1 MKILICYGTRPEYIK
16 IKNFFNYS
24 GNIDFKFLFVKQ
36 HENLVLGDYDYTLEI
51 TEQVNRLD
59 SIFSSVMSDQI
70 SDILSNDFDYVLV
83 QGDTATAVSIA
94 LSCYHRK
101 INVIHLES
109 GLRTYDKDNPYP
121 EEIYRQIISK
131 IADIHLCPTENN
143 LNNLLSEKIEGEK
156 FVVGNTVLDNLN
168 GIETSYENKVLV
180 TLHRRENHEIIKE
193 WFKLIDK
200 LAKENSELEFLL
212 PIHPNPNVKKYSDIL
227 KNVKVV
233 NPLPHDELINY
244 LSKCKL
250 CITDSGGLQEEGSFL
265 NKKVIVCRKV
275 TERTESIGTHSFICE
290 SPSNL
295 ENLFYKI
302 KNDYIITSE
311 CPYGDGKSTE
321 KIIKILENL

>member
-16 IKNFFNYS
+16 IKNFIDCHS
-24 GNIDFKFLFVKQ
+24 NINFQFLFVKQ
-36 HENLVLGDYDYTLEI
+36 HQNLVIGNYDYSLDI
-51 TEQVNRLD
+51 FEQDNRLD
-59 SIFSSVMSDQI
+59 SIFSSVMSNQI
-70 SDILSNDFDYVLV
+70 SNILNNKFDYVLV

-101 INVIHLES
+101 IKIIHLES

-131 IADIHLCPTENN
+131 IADIHLCPTDNN
-143 LNNLLSEKIEGEK
+143 LNNLLSEKIEGKK

-168 GIETSYENKVLV
+168 GVSTSYENKVLV
-180 TLHRRENHEIIKE
+180 TLHRRENHEMIKE
-193 WFKLIDK
+193 WFELIDE
-200 LAKENSELEFLL
+200 LAKENTEFEFLL
-212 PIHPNPNVKKYSDIL
+212 PIHPNPNVKKYSSLL
-227 KNVKVV
+227 KNVRVV
-233 NPLPHDELINY
+233 DPLPHDELIDY

-290 SPSNL
+290 KPSDL
-295 ENLFYKI
+295 KELFYKI
-302 KNDYIITSE
+302 KNDYIISNE

>member
-24 GNIDFKFLFVKQ
+24 GNVNFEFLFVKQ
-36 HENLVLGDYDYTLEI
+36 HQNLVLGNYNYSLEI
-51 TEQVNRLD
+51 FEQSNRLD
-59 SIFSSVMSDQI
+59 SIFSSVMSNQI
-70 SDILSNDFDYVLV
+70 SDVLDNGFDYVLV

-101 INVIHLES
+101 IKVIHLES

-131 IADIHLCPTENN
+131 IADIHLCPTDNN
-143 LNNLLSEKIEGEK
+143 LNNLLSEKVDGKK

-168 GIETSYENKVLV
+168 GVLTSYENKVLV
-180 TLHRRENHEIIKE
+180 TLHRRENHEMIQE
-193 WFKLIDK
+193 WFEIIDE
-200 LAKENSELEFLL
+200 LANENTEFEFLL
-212 PIHPNPNVKKYSDIL
+212 PIHPNPNVKKYSTTL

-233 NPLPHDELINY
+233 DPLPHNELVDY

-275 TERTESIGTHSFICE
+275 TERTESIGTHSFMCE
-290 SPSNL
+290 KPSDL
-295 ENLFYKI
+295 KKLFYKL
-302 KNDYIITSE
+302 KNDYIILSE
-311 CPYGDGKSTE
+311 CPYGDGKSTQ